1 MESQNSVRY
10 LKYRFKKKRN
20 RSISKAKA
28 KTLVSCVFTAQLISG
43 FVFAYEKG
51 RITNDAAKFVLK
63 LITGINNNCLMRL
76 KSPKSIVNS
85 KTTLYTRQI
94 YESSIVCLAI
104 LKEKKERNK
113 TKTFCQESAIIL

>member
-1 MESQNSVRY
+1 M
-10 LKYRFKKKRN
+10 
-20 RSISKAKA
+20 
-28 KTLVSCVFTAQLISG
+28 FTAQLISR
-43 FVFAYEKG
+43 FVFTYEKG
-51 RITNDAAKFVLK
+51 RLTNDAAKFVLK

-104 LKEKKERNK
+104 LKEKKKKEIK
-113 TKTFCQESAIIL
+113 QKLFAKKVQLHYSYSQFKDF